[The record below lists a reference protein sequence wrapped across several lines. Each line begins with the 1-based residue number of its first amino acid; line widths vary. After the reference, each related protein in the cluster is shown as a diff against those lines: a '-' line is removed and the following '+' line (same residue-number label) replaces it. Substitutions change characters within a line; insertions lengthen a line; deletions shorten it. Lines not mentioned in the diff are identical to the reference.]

1 MLRGPSSSAAES
13 PLAKR
18 HKLDN
23 AAMVKSADSPPPGK
37 KDKDKGNDNDKGRG
51 KERAPLPR
59 GVARVRSAPDFLAD
73 QAQVYSTQLA
83 SQDGSGSGDRQLKEP
98 EDVLILDVEMR
109 DINDGENAVDPSGH
123 WARST

>member
-1 MLRGPSSSAAES
+1 M
-13 PLAKR
+13 AKW

-23 AAMVKSADSPPPGK
+23 AAMVKSTASPPPGK

-59 GVARVRSAPDFLAD
+59 GVTKLRSALDFLAD
-73 QAQVYSTQLA
+73 QAEVYSTQPA
-83 SQDGSGSGDRQLKEP
+83 SQDGSGSGDRQSKEP
-98 EDVLILDVEMR
+98 EDVLIPDMEMR
-109 DINDGENAVDPSGH
+109 DINDGENAVDLSRH